1 MVALGKWSQHEIDN
15 IFLMKYGQ
23 GMSEPQITDHIAK
36 NYPSHQNIK
45 VTGVRYVLR
54 CKQPSPGIPND
65 PKRKQTPPAKFR
77 SQYQICRNN
86 MPVPLDIQEGIMS
99 QKRLQEQFLNR
110 QNRLS
115 TSPQPA
121 LYQAQQDSLSCQQD
135 PLSCQL
141 ALPLLTSFQT
151 SHQKLNDDKD
161 KGTTSLMNYETLGAL
176 GYAAGDFLN
185 SIPPGVTNETQ
196 DILGY
201 YSGAPEIILK
211 DPSECLPPRKSS
223 AESFLPSF
231 HGSMGDDP
239 TLTTDC
245 INSNSNSRLP
255 TPETSQNIFLP
266 SDTVNPSM
274 DSCFNNLTFYNEPID
289 DIFKEFSSIG
299 QAETQGMPG
308 ILDSSFNQK
317 PWDVPFKAYE
327 QENGKEIFSDMS
339 DPNTHLERMEI
350 QKKHE
355 KTCHPVASMNTGECS
370 NSLKRHAEKI
380 RPAKCLQKQKKNAS
394 RNFDVCY
401 MNGNRFGGVRGSLF
415 DNPQIIGENQICH
428 LNPPNSSRCDQ
439 YSSYNTGLL
448 TNAMQPNDNSKGK
461 ESLKDLRTSTINL
474 FNPEFHEPFGL
485 PPDTQFWAIENTEE
499 TNLTLHGSTPT
510 GEVII
515 NFFNPIFHSD
525 CFISEK
531 FVPPDH
537 SFVKM

>member
-1 MVALGKWSQHEIDN
+1 
-15 IFLMKYGQ
+15 
-23 GMSEPQITDHIAK
+23 
-36 NYPSHQNIK
+36 K

-65 PKRKQTPPAKFR
+65 PKRKRTSPAKFR

-86 MPVPLDIQEGIMS
+86 MPVPFDIQEGIMS
-99 QKRLQEQFLNR
+99 QKRLREQFLNR

-121 LYQAQQDSLSCQQD
+121 LYQAQQD

-141 ALPLLTSFQT
+141 ALPLSSSFQT
-151 SHQKLNDDKD
+151 SHQKLQDDQD
-161 KGTTSLMNYETLGAL
+161 KGTTSLMNYESMGAL

-185 SIPPGVTNETQ
+185 SLHPEVTNETQ

-201 YSGAPEIILK
+201 YSGAPENISK
-211 DPSECLPPRKSS
+211 DPSECLPTRKSS
-223 AESFLPSF
+223 AESFLSSF
-231 HGSMGDDP
+231 YGSIDDDP

-245 INSNSNSRLP
+245 LNSSSNSRLP
-255 TPETSQNIFLP
+255 TSKTSQNIFLP

-274 DSCFNNLTFYNEPID
+274 DSYFNNLTFYNEPID
-289 DIFKEFSSIG
+289 DILKEFSSIG

-308 ILDSSFNQK
+308 ILDSSVNQK
-317 PWDVPFKAYE
+317 SLDVPFKAYE

-339 DPNTHLERMEI
+339 DPNTNLERMEI
-350 QKKHE
+350 QKQHE
-355 KTCHPVASMNTGECS
+355 KICHPVASMNTGECS
-370 NSLKRHAEKI
+370 NSLKSHAEKI

-394 RNFDVCY
+394 RNFDVCN
-401 MNGNRFGGVRGSLF
+401 MNGNRFGGVRGSLL
-415 DNPQIIGENQICH
+415 DNPQIIGENQISH
-428 LNPPNSSRCDQ
+428 LNSPNSSHCDQ

-448 TNAMQPNDNSKGK
+448 TNAMQPNDLSKGK

-485 PPDTQFWAIENTEE
+485 PPDTKFWAIDNTEE
-499 TNLTLHGSTPT
+499 TNLTLPKSTPT
-510 GEVII
+510 GGVTI

-531 FVPPDH
+531 FVPPEY
-537 SFVKM
+537 SFVKI